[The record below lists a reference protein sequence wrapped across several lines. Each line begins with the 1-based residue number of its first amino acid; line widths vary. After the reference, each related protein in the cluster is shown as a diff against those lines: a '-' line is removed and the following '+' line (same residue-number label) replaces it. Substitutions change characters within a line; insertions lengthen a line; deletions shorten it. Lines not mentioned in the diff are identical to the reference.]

1 MAGAV
6 DFQLQGKRALVSG
19 STAGIGLAI
28 ARALAAEGATVIVN
42 GRTEQ
47 RTADAVRA
55 IRDSGSSDADLRGV
69 AADLGT
75 AEGCAK
81 LVQREPEIDILVNNL
96 GIFEAKPFAEISD
109 AEWLNFFEVNVLS
122 GVRLSRAYLPGM
134 LQRNWGR
141 ILFISSESGLQIPAE
156 MVHYGTTKTAQLAVA
171 RGLAELT
178 KGTAVTVNSILPG
191 PTKSEGVTDFVKG
204 LSAQQGKSP
213 EEVERDFFK
222 HARPTSLL
230 QRFESPDEIAAL
242 TAFIASPRSSGVNG
256 AALRV
261 DGGVVRAIG

>member
-1 MAGAV
+1 MARAV

-19 STAGIGLAI
+19 STAGIGFAI

-47 RTADAVRA
+47 RTSAAVQA
-55 IRDSGSSDADLRGV
+55 MRDSGLANADLRGV

-81 LVQREPEIDILVNNL
+81 VVQSEPHIDILVNNL
-96 GIFEAKPFAEISD
+96 GIFEAKPFVEITD
-109 AEWLNFFEVNVLS
+109 AEWLHFFEVNVLS
-122 GVRLSRAYLPGM
+122 GVRLARAYLPGM

-141 ILFISSESGLQIPAE
+141 ILFISSESGLQIPSE
-156 MVHYGTTKTAQLAVA
+156 MIQYGTTKTAQLAVA

-178 KGTAVTVNSILPG
+178 RGTAVTVNSILPG
-191 PTKSEGVTDFVKG
+191 PTKSEGVADFVKG

-213 EEVERDFFK
+213 EDVEREFFQ
-222 HARPTSLL
+222 HVRPTSLL